1 VSERGVRARVSLP
14 VAAWIVI
21 LILTGGFQFYRGAVA
36 DGCVFI
42 AMAVA
47 LVLDLT
53 GAFPAFRSREWRP
66 SRIITVLVL
75 AGAAAVLALTP
86 RHGLPD
92 EIVLIVSGV
101 LVFLVAWPDHEPRSG
116 EAETAAEVFWTA
128 RMRRTAALWAG
139 VGIAFCLWELSM
151 YFLGTYVD
159 TGRDAFPALS
169 DLLNPLLQNP
179 VGRVIFV
186 AAWLLGGVALARR
199 GRER

>member
-1 VSERGVRARVSLP
+1 VSTRARVSLP
-14 VAAWIVI
+14 VAAWVVI
-21 LILTGGFQFYRGAVA
+21 LVLTAGFQFYRGAVA
-36 DGCVFI
+36 DGIVFL

-47 LVLDLT
+47 LIVDLT
-53 GAFPAFRSREWRP
+53 GIFPAFKSREWRP

-101 LVFLVAWPDHEPRSG
+101 LVFLVAWPDHEV
-116 EAETAAEVFWTA
+116 AEKEWNA

-139 VGIAFCLWELSM
+139 VGIAFCLWELTM

-159 TGRDAFPALS
+159 SGRNAFPALS
-169 DLLNPLLQNP
+169 DLLDPLLQNP